1 MNKRKIKL
9 KIRVIL
15 KDHNDDLRE
24 IYQQYV
30 YHFKRFFRKIQY
42 PLI

>member
-9 KIRVIL
+9 KIKVIL

-30 YHFKRFFRKIQY
+30 YHFKPHFVKSNFH
-42 PLI
+42 

>member
-30 YHFKRFFRKIQY
+30 HHFK
-42 PLI
+42 PLFVKSYFH